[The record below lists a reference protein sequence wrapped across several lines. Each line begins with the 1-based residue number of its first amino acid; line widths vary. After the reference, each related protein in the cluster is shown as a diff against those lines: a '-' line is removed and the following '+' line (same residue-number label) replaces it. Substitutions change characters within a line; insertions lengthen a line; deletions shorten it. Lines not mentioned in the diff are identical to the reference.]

1 MVITIH
7 LMTSWRLKMRVPFL
21 NLRPDPSLKARLLE
35 ACQQVLDSGWYILGE
50 QVTAFEREFAEF
62 CSVSRG
68 IGVGSGTDALRIALM
83 ACGVGPGDEVITVPL
98 TSIATLSAIEQTGA
112 RPVLVDIDPERLT
125 MDPMGLE
132 GAITRR
138 TRAIV
143 PVHLYGC
150 PAELDLILGIAWTH
164 GLFVIEDCAQA
175 HGACYQGFRVG
186 SLGHMAAFSF
196 YPTKNLGAY
205 GDGGM
210 IVTDDT
216 TLAELARAL
225 RQYGWF
231 TGHYRSML
239 KGVNSRLDELQAAF
253 LRVKLEQLDTWNHE
267 RLVLAD
273 EYTRLLEGKVT
284 TPYSPKDS
292 ERVYHLYVIRH
303 PQRDA
308 LRDHLRQEGIET
320 LIHYPIPVHRQPAY
334 RALGGCFP
342 EAERAAGEILSLPLY
357 PGLPLDTVRWVAD
370 TILAFCES
378 S

>member
-1 MVITIH
+1 
-7 LMTSWRLKMRVPFL
+7 MRVPFL
-21 NLRPDPSLKARLLE
+21 NLRPVPSLKAGLLG

-50 QVTAFEREFAEF
+50 QVVVFEREFAKF
-62 CSVSRG
+62 CSTKYG

-83 ACGVGPGDEVITVPL
+83 ACGIGSGDEVITVPL

-125 MDPMGLE
+125 MDPTRLE
-132 GAITRR
+132 DAVTRR
-138 TRAIV
+138 TRAII

-150 PAELDLILGIAWTH
+150 PAELDPILEIARMR
-164 GLFVIEDCAQA
+164 GLLVIEDCAQA
-175 HGACYQGFRVG
+175 HGARYQNLRVG

-210 IVTDDT
+210 IVTNDAA
-216 TLAELARAL
+216 LAELARAL

-231 TGHYRSML
+231 IGHYRSML

-267 RLVLAD
+267 RLILAD
-273 EYTRLLEGKVT
+273 EYTKILEGEVV
-284 TPYSPKDS
+284 TPYSPRDS

-303 PQRDA
+303 PQRDI
-308 LRDHLRQEGIET
+308 LQDHLRREGIET
-320 LIHYPIPVHRQPAY
+320 LIHYPLPVHCQPAY

-342 EAERAAGEILSLPLY
+342 EAEKAAREVLSLPLH
-357 PGLPLDTVRWVAD
+357 PGLSIDTVRWIAN